1 MGETLFPNHPP
12 THLTDRGNCQEMLS
26 HLKSRELKDIR
37 YETYNDKDNDEDED
51 KDKDKSAEKTQHM
64 LNF

>member
-1 MGETLFPNHPP
+1 MYLYIF
-12 THLTDRGNCQEMLS
+12 S
-26 HLKSRELKDIR
+26 KSRELKDIR

-64 LNF
+64 LYF